1 MLFWL
6 LQAHA
11 CVEKPQSVARQLQLQ
26 THCTLSSDSPLWM
39 LQAHA
44 RTEELWSTARQLQQ
58 EASRRGR
65 AADAA
70 SAVAER
76 DAQAAISMQR
86 LQEAKQETA
95 AASKAVRLAS
105 EQLYV
110 AAEARLHSL
119 VRCDDVLNTAQT
131 LPCEIF
137 MSFCMSVLTLP
148 FRQLC
153 ASLSLPA
160 S

>member
-1 MLFWL
+1 
-6 LQAHA
+6 
-11 CVEKPQSVARQLQLQ
+11 
-26 THCTLSSDSPLWM
+26 M

-58 EASRRGR
+58 EAIKRGR

-70 SAVAER
+70 TAVAER
-76 DAQAAISMQR
+76 EAQAASSMQR

-110 AAEARLHSL
+110 AAEARLHAW
-119 VRCDDVLNTAQT
+119 VCCDGLQGIVAEADTDLHLIWGQLGLPLQT
-131 LPCEIF
+131 LRHEASSAP
-137 MSFCMSVLTLP
+137 
-148 FRQLC
+148 
-153 ASLSLPA
+153 ASLH
-160 S
+160 

>member
-1 MLFWL
+1 
-6 LQAHA
+6 
-11 CVEKPQSVARQLQLQ
+11 
-26 THCTLSSDSPLWM
+26 M

-58 EASRRGR
+58 EASKRGR

-70 SAVAER
+70 AAVADRE
-76 DAQAAISMQR
+76 AQAATSMQR

-110 AAEARLHSL
+110 AAEARTHAW
-119 VRCDDVLNTAQT
+119 VRCDDVLHH
-131 LPCEIF
+131 
-137 MSFCMSVLTLP
+137 
-148 FRQLC
+148 C
-153 ASLSLPA
+153 ADAAP
-160 S
+160 